1 MYPSGSWI
9 ENEMKDQTTEG
20 FAMKGVPA
28 FTVTADSAMPATAL
42 HSGAGEPYIVPS
54 DAANVAGG
62 KELLRIMLSTDA
74 ATNFTKTKLAPTIVS
89 GLVPADGFG
98 STALVS
104 QTEMLDA
111 AGDDIFNFFYWDT
124 YGMNQDE
131 LPLWNSFLA
140 GDMSVED
147 LTSAMQDLADNVRED
162 DTSPRSR
169 WCDRPDHDSE
179 PGPPQGGPGRPSRPE
194 ADVRLRQLHV
204 RVPRRPGRR
213 RAGVRG
219 VAVHPGGLLLP
230 DRLDRFQADVQ
241 LHRPRQLPL
250 AVARRHLPQVVQEQP
265 DHGHRHPARDDRHR
279 PHLRLV
285 DHDRRLQPRAAARH
299 PQLEPLPS
307 GVVLPVRGAGH
318 RDRADLEQ
326 DLRPVQRIAQR
337 RAHQARTQRLRGLRL
352 AR

>member
-1 MYPSGSWI
+1 
-9 ENEMKDQTTEG
+9 MKDQTKEG

-54 DAANVAGG
+54 DAANLAGG
-62 KELLRIMLSTDA
+62 KELLRIMLSADA

-147 LTSAMQDLADNVRED
+147 LTSAMQGLADNVRND
-162 DTSPRSR
+162 DT
-169 WCDRPDHDSE
+169 
-179 PGPPQGGPGRPSRPE
+179 
-194 ADVRLRQLHV
+194 VTKIT
-204 RVPRRPGRR
+204 
-213 RAGVRG
+213 
-219 VAVHPGGLLLP
+219 
-230 DRLDRFQADVQ
+230 
-241 LHRPRQLPL
+241 
-250 AVARRHLPQVVQEQP
+250 VV
-265 DHGHRHPARDDRHR
+265 
-279 PHLRLV
+279 
-285 DHDRRLQPRAAARH
+285 
-299 PQLEPLPS
+299 
-307 GVVLPVRGAGH
+307 
-318 RDRADLEQ
+318 
-326 DLRPVQRIAQR
+326 
-337 RAHQARTQRLRGLRL
+337 
-352 AR
+352 